1 MRFGGSIRLLLVA
14 VLLVLGLAGG
24 VESPAGAADAGGSVV
39 STPRQSI
46 PAPIH
51 DEATCAFCQAATFPP
66 CSSQPARVGVI
77 TTRAVRHE
85 PAMPAPRLPSLT
97 SRGTVSSRAPP
108 PRIV

>member
-1 MRFGGSIRLLLVA
+1 MRFGGSIRPLLVA
-14 VLLVLGLAGG
+14 VLLALGLAGG
-24 VESPAGAADAGGSVV
+24 VESPAAAPVAAGSVL

-66 CSSQPARVGVI
+66 CTSQPARVGLI
-77 TTRAVRHE
+77 TARAVRHE
-85 PAMPAPRLPSLT
+85 PPMPAPRLPSLT

-108 PRIV
+108 LRIV